1 MISFTLA
8 LNLLFAGVLAT
19 LSVVAMVRAADGRPA
34 RAVGVALLTAAWAA
48 AVLFMTLRPG
58 TGLGVRLNLIP
69 LVVDGPGSAVDA
81 VLNTFVF
88 LPLGLLLAVGGAR
101 LRTVFVTA
109 LAITLFIE
117 TTQYLTDLG
126 RTADVNDVITNV
138 AGACLGWALASAIRS
153 LAARLAPAR
162 GAPRLLG

>member
-34 RAVGVALLTAAWAA
+34 RAVGVTLLTCAWAA

-138 AGACLGWALASAIRS
+138 AGACLGWALARGIRS
-153 LAARLAPAR
+153 LVARLAPAH